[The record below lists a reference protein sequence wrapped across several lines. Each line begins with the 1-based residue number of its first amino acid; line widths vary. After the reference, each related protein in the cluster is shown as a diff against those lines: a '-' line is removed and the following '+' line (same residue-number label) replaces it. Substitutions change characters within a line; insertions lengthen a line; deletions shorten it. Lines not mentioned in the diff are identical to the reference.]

1 VFQHAAF
8 GGLVLIHN
16 FSKKYLKPVPMRKL
30 AAIMF
35 SDIAGYSAMMSK
47 DEKIAMKMLEKNR
60 AIHKSF
66 ITKYNGQYIK
76 EIGDGTLAIFQS
88 SFDAVHCA
96 VQIRNACSRE
106 PGLGIRIGIH
116 IGDIVYQE
124 NDVFGDSVNIASRIE
139 AAGEPGGIFISE
151 KVYDDIRNKEG
162 LTADFYGEKNLKNIP
177 DPVRIYRVTTT
188 EGAEASLPDYE
199 MPGGIARGDTA
210 KRKKQRALIF
220 LIPAAI
226 LLLITAF
233 ILYPSLFSR
242 DKLKE
247 IRSADG
253 KISVAV
259 LPFFNMTNDSTW
271 NIWQEGIQD
280 MLITSLSNSKEL
292 KVRQF
297 ESINNLIQSKGV
309 VNYASLTPSF
319 AGDLSQKLDAGI
331 FIFGNIKKSGNF
343 LRISAQLI
351 DSRTQEVFK
360 SFQIDGNAEE
370 TALFPILD
378 SLTRQVK
385 DFLLISS
392 MEKELTP
399 DYQRLANTANPDA
412 YRNFIHGKKAFS
424 NMDFNMAYDF
434 LTRAVEI
441 DSNFT
446 VAFFMLSIT
455 NMNLGN
461 YAAAK
466 AACMRIYAKKDKE
479 PLLIKIMI
487 NALYAMNFESPR
499 EENTYL
505 KQLVEIDDQNP
516 MFYYQLGNNFIIL
529 EQYDKAIPELEKSI
543 QIYKT
548 WETKPD
554 WIYHYWVLTTAYY
567 KTGQLEKAKEV
578 MQSAERDFP
587 GNPRVNYLN
596 AILSLVEVD
605 TVNALAN
612 IERWTASLKESG
624 QPEEVIAYTVGNIY
638 LEAAL
643 HDKAES
649 YYRKAYSIAPN
660 NPAILNA
667 LGYFLVNTDRNV
679 DEGVALLERAIE
691 IDPED
696 YLLLDSK
703 GWGLYKQGKY
713 KDALELIEQSWD
725 ESPVYNHEIYVHLQ
739 AAKTAVKAE

>member
-1 VFQHAAF
+1 
-8 GGLVLIHN
+8 
-16 FSKKYLKPVPMRKL
+16 MRKL

-47 DEKIAMKMLEKNR
+47 DEKIAMAMLEKNR

-66 ITKYNGQYIK
+66 ITKFKGQYIK
-76 EIGDGTLAIFQS
+76 EIGDGTLAIFHS

-96 VQIRNACSRE
+96 IQIRNACSRE

-116 IGDIVYQE
+116 IGDIVFQD

-151 KVYDDIRNKEG
+151 KVYDDIKNKEG

-177 DPVRIYRVTTT
+177 DPVRIYRVTST
-188 EGAEASLPDYE
+188 EGSAASMMDYE
-199 MPGGIARGDTA
+199 LPGGTGNVDDNAISR
-210 KRKKQRALIF
+210 KRQRTLLLLVPAALI
-220 LIPAAI
+220 IIIAAY
-226 LLLITAF
+226 T
-233 ILYPSLFSR
+233 LYPSLFSR
-242 DKLKE
+242 DKLEE
-247 IRSADG
+247 IRTADG

-297 ESINNLIQSKGV
+297 ESVNNLIRSKGV
-309 VNYASLTPSF
+309 LNYAALTPSV

-331 FIFGNIKKSGNF
+331 FVFGNIKKSGNS

-370 TALFPILD
+370 AALFPILD

-399 DYQRLANTANPDA
+399 DYQRLANTANPEA

-424 NMDFNMAYDF
+424 NMDFKMAHDF

-461 YAAAK
+461 YEAANAD
-466 AACMRIYAKKDKE
+466 CMRIYAKKDKE

-554 WIYHYWVLTTAYY
+554 WIYHYWVLATAYF
-567 KTGQLEKAKEV
+567 KTGKPEKAKEV
-578 MQSAERDFP
+578 IKSAERDFP
-587 GNPRVNYLN
+587 GNPRINYLN
-596 AILSLVEVD
+596 AILTLAGGD
-605 TVNALAN
+605 TVNALEY
-612 IERWTASLKESG
+612 IDRYTASLRESG
-624 QPEEVIAYTVGNIY
+624 RSEEVIAFSVGNIY
-638 LEAAL
+638 LEANL
-643 HDKAES
+643 PEKAET
-649 YYRKAYSIAPN
+649 YYRKAYSLKPD
-660 NPAILNA
+660 NPSVLNA
-667 LGYFLVNTDRNV
+667 LGYFLINNDRNI
-679 DEGVALLERAIE
+679 DEGVALLDRAIE
-691 IDPED
+691 LNPGD

-713 KDALELIEQSWD
+713 KEALALIEQSWN

-739 AAKTAVKAE
+739 EVKKAIANQQS